1 MNNLNIIE
9 RFLDGTQ
16 EKKLLICAIN
26 QEVEEFYCT
35 VIRFFCKNKKIEIR
49 NNITSD
55 YNNTV
60 DLFGFKTVNMHTTTK
75 TSELEKVLLDNKKL
89 IILTD
94 YKNFKKYSKSII
106 AINGYDYEKDIG
118 EYINTIL
125 KIKND
130 DLLRLCLSNPSL
142 TFSETSK
149 YMVNDK
155 YLKSSPITNKP
166 NLIFEKRKEI
176 YELKKQGADIKKIYL
191 VIKNEITYK
200 KFNFLTY

>member
-55 YNNTV
+55 YNNAV
-60 DLFGFKTVNMHTTTK
+60 DLFGFETVNMHTTTK